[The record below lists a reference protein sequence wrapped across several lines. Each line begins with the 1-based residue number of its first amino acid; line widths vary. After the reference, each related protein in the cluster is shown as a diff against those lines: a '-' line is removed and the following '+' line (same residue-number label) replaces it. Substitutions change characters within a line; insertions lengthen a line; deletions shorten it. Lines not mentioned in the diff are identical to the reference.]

1 MMSGEGPAPTAGQEV
16 VTVESWGLT
25 RQGGVRDQNQDAFL
39 NWPERLLWS
48 VADGVGGGS
57 HGDAASRQLV
67 RNLMQIPAPASLD
80 AHIGN
85 VRRLLDRS
93 NHELRRGGQGE
104 AACTVVALLIHGGR
118 AACLWSGD
126 SRCYLLRGHVL
137 YQCTRDHTLRQLKV
151 ERKELTLHE
160 AARMV
165 PGNVVTRAVGAEDA
179 LRLEMSCFS
188 LRRGDRFLLCSDGLS
203 QCMSPQALTA
213 HLAGTRAREAAL
225 GLAEAARMHAHRDDV
240 TIVTVFLS
248 GR

>member
-1 MMSGEGPAPTAGQEV
+1 MTLVQSPAPAAGLGA

-25 RQGGVRDQNQDAFL
+25 RKGGTRDQNQDAFL
-39 NWPERLLWS
+39 NWPARLLWS
-48 VADGVGGGS
+48 VADGVGGGRS
-57 HGDAASRQLV
+57 GDAASKHLML
-67 RNLMQIPAPASLD
+67 NLMQAPAPTSLD

-93 NHELRRGGQGE
+93 NHELRRGSHGE
-104 AACTVVALLIHGGR
+104 AASTVVALLIHGGR

-126 SRCYLLRGHVL
+126 SRCYLLRGDVL

-151 ERKELTLHE
+151 ERRELTVHE
-160 AARMV
+160 AERMV
-165 PGNVVTRAVGAEDA
+165 RGNVVTRAVGAEDV
-179 LRLEMSCFS
+179 LQLESSCFS

-203 QCMSPQALTA
+203 QCLSPQVLAS
-213 HLAGTRAREAAL
+213 HLVRTCAREAAL
-225 GLAEAARMHAHRDDV
+225 GLAEAARMRAHRDDA